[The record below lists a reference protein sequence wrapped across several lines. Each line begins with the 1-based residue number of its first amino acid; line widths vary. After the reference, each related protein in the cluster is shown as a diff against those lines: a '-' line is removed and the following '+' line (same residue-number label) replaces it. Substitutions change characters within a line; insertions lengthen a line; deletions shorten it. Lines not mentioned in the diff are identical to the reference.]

1 MSKDPELKDIAKD
14 EIDLLDLLNKLWK
27 SFCSGMRALGRGIL
41 HVFFFMI
48 KKWLWLGLSL
58 AIGVGVSYLLKYST
72 ERYYSSNIL
81 MKSNTVPNVEMINY
95 INKLHTFCREANLD
109 ELAAALSV
117 NLEKVE
123 DIKDIQAFWII
134 DLGADGIEDY
144 VDFHNKHNVLD
155 TINIRMEDRFII
167 RVKTTIPHELSG
179 IRDGIIAFIE
189 KNSFYQ
195 NQNTLRIKQSNDM
208 LARIDYEV
216 QQLDSLQKIKYF
228 EESRRLL
235 PKEGGQMIFLQD
247 YQTQL
252 LHGDISELIRQKQDI
267 ERMQIIYGDLITLL
281 SDFTPPYKPEN
292 GALYYGKVMIPL
304 IFVLTIIILLVV
316 DNRKRLVDVY
326 KKY

>member
-95 INKLHTFCREANLD
+95 INKLHTFCREANFD
-109 ELAAALSV
+109 ELAVALSV

-144 VDFHNKHNVLD
+144 VDFQNKHNVLD